1 MANIIERSENV
12 RKNEMSRFPFF
23 MWNSMGRTNPICIA
37 LIPEA
42 GEPEARVLNI
52 TIQRPVDS
60 NAAVKAI

>member
-1 MANIIERSENV
+1 
-12 RKNEMSRFPFF
+12 
-23 MWNSMGRTNPICIA
+23 MGRTNPICIA
-37 LIPEA
+37 LTPEA